1 MSESIH
7 IFDEFLSEQEN
18 ENERHR
24 KRMSL
29 DPLIYDC
36 LKAKYF
42 IRLKKEF
49 QTYKSPRPTG
59 DIYKAA
65 VCLVEGRIHPHM
77 EFLIYSIA
85 YFARGWKIIVCCS
98 DINERW
104 LKEVLG
110 PRSSEILCKRVFNGS
125 AGREQGRKD
134 YNDLLRSAEFY
145 ESLPA
150 ESLLFL
156 ETDCY
161 IRKTL
166 PLYEWNKYDYI
177 ACPISWESDKENPTL
192 VGGASFRKRDAAIR
206 VCKEYISDE
215 WAHDIFMNDGT
226 KSLGL
231 KRPPFEKLHDWFSE
245 SCFYGDPVV
254 VHQWWTFFSPDSIP
268 HAELIFSNLMTLK
281 IVEK

>member
-1 MSESIH
+1 M
-7 IFDEFLSEQEN
+7 
-18 ENERHR
+18 
-24 KRMSL
+24 
-29 DPLIYDC
+29 
-36 LKAKYF
+36 
-42 IRLKKEF
+42 
-49 QTYKSPRPTG
+49 
-59 DIYKAA
+59 YKAA

-85 YFARGWKIIVCCS
+85 YFAKGWKIIVCCS
-98 DINERW
+98 DKNERW

-125 AGREQGRKD
+125 ADREQGRKD

-150 ESLLFL
+150 DSLVFL

-161 IRKTL
+161 IRKPL

-177 ACPISWESDKENPTL
+177 ACPITWESNMETPSL

-215 WAHDIFMNDGT
+215 WAHDIFMNEGT
-226 KSLGL
+226 KSLGF
-231 KRPPFEKLHDWFSE
+231 KRPTFEEAIPWFTE
-245 SCFYGDPVV
+245 SCLYEDPVV
-254 VHQWWTFFSPDSIP
+254 VHQWWTFFSPMDVED
-268 HAELIFSNLMTLK
+268 AELIFKSLLSLE
-281 IVEK
+281 IS